1 MKVSKRAISK
11 LYEDDQNARRH
22 SQANLEAIRASL
34 ERFGQQRAAV
44 IRSDGRVLAGNGMLE
59 AATRLGW
66 TEMFVTVV
74 PDEWSDE
81 QARAFALADN
91 RTAEL
96 AEWDQEVLAAQLVD
110 LDLKGIDLIE
120 LGFAS
125 RTRDPA
131 DPPEDF
137 SEYGD
142 DISTDHQC
150 PKCGYEWSGPSR

>member
-1 MKVSKRAISK
+1 MKVVKRSISK
-11 LYEDDQNARRH
+11 LFEDDANARRH
-22 SQANLEAIRASL
+22 SQANIEAIKASL
-34 ERFGQQRAAV
+34 EAFGQQRAAV

-66 TEMFVTVV
+66 TELHVTVV

-110 LDLKGIDLIE
+110 LDLKGFDLE
-120 LGFAS
+120 DLGFAS
-125 RTRDPA
+125 KTRDPA
-131 DPPEDF
+131 DAPEDF
-137 SEYGD
+137 EEFDD
-142 DISTDHQC
+142 DIATEHQC